1 MTQKVKIVRYF
12 LTIEL
17 INEIFIYFITEF
29 FQMILSMHSGER
41 SFQSYYKYAF
51 FKSLQVCNLIFCT
64 FIAQQNEGIQ
74 QAKAA
79 LNSPSV
85 WLECLTWPQIF
96 TGRTTRFTDAIAAN
110 KRTNSQS
117 FSLIFSSRKGFSDRN
132 CGNFVLMMNIKDA
145 CSPRS
150 WLKNSTKKHFNT
162 MNTCLR
168 CLSYR
173 YWLHTIV
180 RLAIKSTMY

>member
-1 MTQKVKIVRYF
+1 MLLFIRNTKKKYQSSVICPTQ
-12 LTIEL
+12 
-17 INEIFIYFITEF
+17 
-29 FQMILSMHSGER
+29 ILSSHKTTFTHTNASTNMRYLQPRNIQGNFWLSKTDLVSVIKNTAR
-41 SFQSYYKYAF
+41 IWFFSF
-51 FKSLQVCNLIFCT
+51 
-64 FIAQQNEGIQ
+64 
-74 QAKAA
+74 
-79 LNSPSV
+79 
-85 WLECLTWPQIF
+85 
-96 TGRTTRFTDAIAAN
+96 AAN
-110 KRTNSQS
+110 KRTNSLS
-117 FSLIFSSRKGFSDRN
+117 LSLILSSRKGFSDRN